1 MTVLS
6 TNCDLEQFLIT
17 HPAVL
22 VYFSSPGCGVC
33 QSLKPRVFELIRQE
47 FPRMQ
52 LAEVDCSEAVELAG
66 QQGIHAVPSLLV
78 FFDGRESL
86 RLSRNFSVA
95 GLRSDL
101 MRPYSMMFE

>member
-6 TNCDLEQFLIT
+6 TSSDLEQFLTT

-33 QSLKPRVFELIRQE
+33 HSLKPRVFELIREE
-47 FPRMQ
+47 FPSMQ
-52 LAEVDCSEAVELAG
+52 LAEIDCSEAVELAA

-78 FFDGRESL
+78 FFDGRETL

-95 GLRSDL
+95 ALRSDL
-101 MRPYSMMFE
+101 MRPYSMMFD